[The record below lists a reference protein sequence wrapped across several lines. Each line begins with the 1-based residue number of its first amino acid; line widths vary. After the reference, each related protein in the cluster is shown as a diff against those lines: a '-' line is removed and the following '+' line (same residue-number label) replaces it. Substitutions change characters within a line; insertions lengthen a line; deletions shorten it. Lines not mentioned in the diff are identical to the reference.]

1 MILPSFFFLYPLQS
15 TRPADLLLGS
25 KGCWNMRQMS
35 CAPWARAG
43 TGGHR
48 KKAPPPNHTDHLQ
61 RRQSWDCQS
70 SGCWSLASAPSCSQS
85 NGFQFAVLSLM
96 GSLKHSTSIWFI
108 NLHNISEHPCEV
120 IKGQRKEQQ

>member
-1 MILPSFFFLYPLQS
+1 MILPSFFFLYPLKS

-48 KKAPPPNHTDHLQ
+48 KKAPPPPTIQTTYKGDRVGIVRALAAGLWHLLLPAL
-61 RRQSWDCQS
+61 RAMD
-70 SGCWSLASAPSCSQS
+70 
-85 NGFQFAVLSLM
+85 F
-96 GSLKHSTSIWFI
+96 
-108 NLHNISEHPCEV
+108 NLLFSPLW
-120 IKGQRKEQQ
+120 GA